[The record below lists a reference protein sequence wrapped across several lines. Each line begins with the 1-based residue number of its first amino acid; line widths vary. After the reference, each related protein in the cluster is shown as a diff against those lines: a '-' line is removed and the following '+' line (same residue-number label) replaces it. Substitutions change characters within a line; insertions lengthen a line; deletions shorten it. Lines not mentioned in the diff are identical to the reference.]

1 MSTLQQLLCE
11 IDAKQE
17 LINKQRP
24 LEQTQIKNL
33 KEYFKVGLTYAS
45 NALEGNTLTESETKV
60 VLEDGVTIGGKPL
73 KDHLDAIGH
82 GRAFDWMWGLAKDV
96 ELSEEDVKKLHVLCF

>member
-1 MSTLQQLLCE
+1 MSTLQQLLRE

-24 LEQTQIKNL
+24 LEQIQIKNL

-60 VLEDGVTIGGKPL
+60 VLEDGV
-73 KDHLDAIGH
+73 AI
-82 GRAFDWMWGLAKDV
+82 
-96 ELSEEDVKKLHVLCF
+96 

>member
-1 MSTLQQLLCE
+1 MRTLQQLLRE

-24 LEQTQIKNL
+24 LEQIQIKNL

-60 VLEDGVTIGGKPL
+60 VLEDGV
-73 KDHLDAIGH
+73 AI
-82 GRAFDWMWGLAKDV
+82 
-96 ELSEEDVKKLHVLCF
+96 

>member
-1 MSTLQQLLCE
+1 MSTLQQLLRE

-45 NALEGNTLTESETKV
+45 NALEGNALTESETKV
-60 VLEDGVTIGGKPL
+60 VLEDGV
-73 KDHLDAIGH
+73 AI
-82 GRAFDWMWGLAKDV
+82 
-96 ELSEEDVKKLHVLCF
+96 

>member
-1 MSTLQQLLCE
+1 MSTLQQLLSV

-17 LINKQRP
+17 LISKQRP

-60 VLEDGVTIGGKPL
+60 VLEDGV
-73 KDHLDAIGH
+73 AI
-82 GRAFDWMWGLAKDV
+82 
-96 ELSEEDVKKLHVLCF
+96 

>member
-1 MSTLQQLLCE
+1 MSRLQQLLRE
-11 IDAKQE
+11 IDVKQE
-17 LINKQRP
+17 LINKQSP

-33 KEYFKVGLTYAS
+33 KEYFKVGLTFTS

-82 GRAFDWMWGLAKDV
+82 GRAFEWMWGLAKEV